1 MNELEKKVQ
10 SAVNLFKAKNY
21 IEAQKHAE
29 NLLADYPRTVFLYNL
44 LGLIFT
50 EKKEINLAIESFKK
64 GIAIDP
70 NNALIYNN
78 IGTAYK
84 IKEDYISSEESFK
97 KSIYIDRNNPE
108 TYNNF
113 GNFYLELNQYTK
125 AIKCYKSA
133 ILVNPKFYI
142 SHYNLGICYKAI
154 GKFVEAK
161 KFLSTA
167 IKLNPNFFT
176 AHRILSQI
184 IKYKKGEEHFDILN
198 NIYQNRS
205 EEVGIGEIAFSLGK
219 VHEDLN
225 DFSASFKYFSIG
237 NRKKRKSIKFSII
250 EEEKIFEDIKKT
262 FNKDLFL
269 KYKNSGF
276 NNSSV
281 IFIVGMPRSGT
292 TLVEQMISNHNKVY
306 GADELNILTDLV
318 KKNLYKKDIH
328 EFKLNLDKITK
339 DDLKKIGEE
348 YIKKLDEVSKKSEIT
363 TDKLTANFK
372 WIGLIKL
379 ILPNS
384 KIVSCTR
391 NSKDICLSIFKNY
404 FTNNELNFA
413 YDIDEIVS
421 YYNFYFKL
429 MNHWRNILPNY
440 IYDINYE
447 KLIKEPEPQVKD
459 MLKYCNLDWDP
470 NCLKFYNNMRI
481 VKTASDT
488 QVRKKIYTSSI
499 NSWKKFESEL
509 NTPFKKLL
517 N

>member
-10 SAVNLFKAKNY
+10 FTVNLFKAKNY
-21 IEAQKHAE
+21 IEAQKNTE
-29 NLLADYPRTVFLYNL
+29 SLLVNYPRNVFLYNL

-50 EKKEINLAIESFKK
+50 ERKEINLAIESFKK
-64 GIAIDP
+64 GIAVDP
-70 NNALIYNN
+70 NDASIYNN

-113 GNFYLELNQYTK
+113 GNFYVELNQYTK
-125 AIKCYKSA
+125 AIKCYKNA

-142 SHYNLGICYKAI
+142 AHYNLGVSYKAT
-154 GKFVEAK
+154 GKFDEAK
-161 KFLSTA
+161 KYLSDT

-176 AHRILSQI
+176 AHRILSQVI
-184 IKYKKGEEHFDILN
+184 NYKKDEVHFGILN

-205 EEVGIGEIAFSLGK
+205 EEVGMGEIAFSLAK
-219 VHEDLN
+219 AYEDLN
-225 DFSASFKYFSIG
+225 DFSASFKYLSIG
-237 NRKKRKSIKFSII
+237 NKKKRKSINFSIL
-250 EEEKIFEDIKKT
+250 EEEKIFEDIKQT
-262 FNKDLFL
+262 FNKDLFS
-269 KYKNSGF
+269 KNKNSGL

-292 TLVEQMISNHNKVY
+292 TLVEQIISSHNKVY

-318 KKNLYKKDIH
+318 KKYLYKKNIN
-328 EFKLNLDKITK
+328 EFKINLEKITK

-348 YIKKLDEVSKKSEIT
+348 YIKKLEEVSKNSERT

-391 NSKDICLSIFKNY
+391 SSKDICLSIFKNY

-421 YYNFYFKL
+421 YYNLYFKL
-429 MNHWRNILPNY
+429 MNHWRSILPDY

-447 KLIKEPEPQVKD
+447 KLIKDPNSQVKD
-459 MLKYCNLDWDP
+459 LLKYCNLDWDK
-470 NCLKFYNNMRI
+470 NCLKFYDNIRV

-488 QVRKKIYTSSI
+488 QVRKKLYTSSI
-499 NSWKKFESEL
+499 NSWKKFENEL

>member
-10 SAVNLFKAKNY
+10 FTVNLFKAKNY
-21 IEAQKHAE
+21 IEAQKHTE
-29 NLLADYPRTVFLYNL
+29 SLLVNYPRNVFLYNL

-50 EKKEINLAIESFKK
+50 ERKEINLAIESFKK
-64 GIAIDP
+64 GIAVDP
-70 NNALIYNN
+70 NDASIYNN

-108 TYNNF
+108 AYNNF
-113 GNFYLELNQYTK
+113 GNFYVELNQYTK
-125 AIKCYKSA
+125 AIKCYKNA

-142 SHYNLGICYKAI
+142 AHYNLGVSYKAT
-154 GKFVEAK
+154 GKFDEAK
-161 KFLSTA
+161 KYLSDT

-176 AHRILSQI
+176 AHRILSQLI
-184 IKYKKGEEHFDILN
+184 NYKKGEVHFDILN

-205 EEVGIGEIAFSLGK
+205 EEVGMGEIAFSLAK
-219 VHEDLN
+219 AYEDLN
-225 DFSASFKYFSIG
+225 DFSTSFKYLSIG
-237 NRKKRKSIKFSII
+237 NKKKRKSINFSII

-262 FNKDLFL
+262 FNKDLFS
-269 KYKNSGF
+269 KYKNSGL

-292 TLVEQMISNHNKVY
+292 TLVEQMISSHNKVY

-318 KKNLYKKDIH
+318 KKYLYKKNIN
-328 EFKLNLDKITK
+328 EFKINLEKITK

-348 YIKKLDEVSKKSEIT
+348 YIEKLEELSENSERT

-391 NSKDICLSIFKNY
+391 SSKDICLSIFKNY

-413 YDIDEIVS
+413 YDINEIVS
-421 YYNFYFKL
+421 YYNLYFKL
-429 MNHWRNILPNY
+429 MNHWRSILPNY

-447 KLIKEPEPQVKD
+447 KLIKEPVSQVKD
-459 MLKYCNLDWDP
+459 LLKYCNLDWDK
-470 NCLKFYNNMRI
+470 NCLKFYDNKRI

-499 NSWKKFESEL
+499 NSWKKFENEL
-509 NTPFKKLL
+509 KTPFKKLL